1 MPPTAWYAAVGVLVF
16 CLVWRLGF
24 YLLWRGSF
32 GGRPVKTGRLQRNP
46 DAMIVRLRPD
56 GSRAEDTDSSIK

>member
-24 YLLWRGSF
+24 YALWRGSF
-32 GGRPVKTGRLQRNP
+32 CGRPVGMGRLRE
-46 DAMIVRLRPD
+46 DSDSRVVRLRPD
-56 GSRAEDTDSSIK
+56 GSPAGDMRSSLK